1 MSRIHFAT
9 KSGLPMAWLGYFGKR
24 MARIGVI
31 VTTSAPSTVVS
42 ALPAIGRA
50 ACCWMMRIVKLLS
63 IFRV

>member
-1 MSRIHFAT
+1 
-9 KSGLPMAWLGYFGKR
+9 MAWLGYFGKR